1 LAQLSSALKI
11 TRDSVTETF
20 EDKIT
25 MKKIQKIIQ
34 KVTPKR
40 SNREQVP
47 STPDKAISCKRT
59 IHHVESDLAIGNY
72 QQFSFSVD
80 DFQKIY
86 CNATKQKDSTKIVL
100 KQEYLSHFYAI
111 FEDGYI
117 QRLLQVDCCYLV
129 SDVNNLVLS
138 FIFFEQM

>member
-1 LAQLSSALKI
+1 
-11 TRDSVTETF
+11 
-20 EDKIT
+20 
-25 MKKIQKIIQ
+25 MKKIHKIIQ

-40 SNREQVP
+40 SNREEVP
-47 STPDKAISCKRT
+47 STPDKAITCKSSIPR
-59 IHHVESDLAIGNY
+59 VESNLAIEND
-72 QQFSFSVD
+72 QQFRFSVD

-86 CNATKQKDSTKIVL
+86 CNAKKHNDSTKIVL

-138 FIFFEQM
+138 FIALLKS